1 MREVRSWRNDYS
13 DPEKKQ
19 QHSKRRSLVMGL
31 LRWRSY
37 LASDVSQRGEALSE
51 SWSRGGAKREE
62 RRSLAWTNCRLRD
75 SRTELGAWKLLDQ

>member
-1 MREVRSWRNDYS
+1 
-13 DPEKKQ
+13 
-19 QHSKRRSLVMGL
+19 MGL

-51 SWSRGGAKREE
+51 SWSSGGTTREE
-62 RRSLAWTNCRLRD
+62 LRSLWWMNCRLRD